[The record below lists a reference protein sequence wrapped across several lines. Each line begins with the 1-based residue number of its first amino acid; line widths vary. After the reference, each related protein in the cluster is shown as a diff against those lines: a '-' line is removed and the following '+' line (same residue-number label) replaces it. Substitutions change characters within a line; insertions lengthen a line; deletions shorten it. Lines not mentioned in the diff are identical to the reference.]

1 MQNDRVIQT
10 KLENGL
16 TLLVCPKNDA
26 AGVSVQLWY
35 NVGSK
40 HEKDG
45 ERGIAHFIEHMI
57 FKGTEKLKES
67 DVDLV
72 IGKLSGDCNAFTSYD
87 YTGYLFNIPVANW
100 DKSLPIMADCMQNCS
115 FKQEHLNS
123 ELKAVIQE
131 LKMYKDDYASSLH
144 EAMVTNLFESHP
156 YHYPI
161 IGYKQDLWSVSRETL
176 LAFYKKHYTPD
187 NAVLVIV
194 GDVDP
199 KAVHALVGKEFA
211 YIPAGNG
218 WNEEKFYINDDVKT
232 KSIRLYRDLKQSIG
246 LVSYLMPG
254 IVTKNEFELESL
266 AYVLANGRGSRL
278 YKLLVDELQLVVNVK
293 AFAYDLFDKAIFFIE
308 FNPKQESDIEL
319 IIQLIQKELDS
330 IAQSGPTQAEIQ
342 RAQRFAQIDAQ
353 QLLQDT
359 ERQAYAIGKSF
370 IATQDP
376 IYPFVY
382 GDMSTQELTQKIQ
395 ELVRDYCHEAAR
407 NQGDVRAIPASHMPA
422 LAKLQQASDE
432 EDSLFLDAK
441 ERESD
446 IEEGEYVHSVQL
458 NDKKPSV
465 HSKPVSVQLKNGLD
479 VLWLDNQ
486 AVDIVECQ
494 LDMKVSHFYDQ
505 EQQLGLG
512 YVVSKMMLEGT
523 KNYPGQKF
531 SDETESYGMFFS
543 VTPGHVNV
551 TFLKQD
557 IEKGLEL
564 LTEMLTNPSF
574 QESSLAKVKEQALVQ
589 LKKFWDTPSNFSVQ
603 LGRDII
609 YSGHPYHKM
618 MFGNAA
624 SIAAITLQDC
634 IDYYKKMISP
644 QQARCAIVGNLSG
657 QNISTILEK
666 TLGAWQG
673 EKVASLTFPTL
684 HTPKKQEILS
694 YINRDQIVLSFVGLS
709 IDRMHE
715 DYDKIILFDQI
726 FAGST
731 LSSMSTRLF
740 NLRQQSGLFYTIG
753 GSLVYGSGLQPGMVL
768 IKTIVSNDRV
778 EEAQKAITQEIDTAI
793 DTLTDEELQGAK
805 RVLINSFDGL
815 YESNE
820 NKASTFL
827 FLKKYN
833 LPFDYFEKRVET
845 LQKINVE
852 EIQIAVRKILSSD
865 KLVVIKVGRV

>member
-10 KLENGL
+10 KLSNGL
-16 TLLVCPKNDA
+16 TLLVCPKKDA
-26 AGVSVQLWY
+26 ATVSVQLWY

-87 YTGYLFNIPVANW
+87 YTGYLFNLPVANW
-100 DKSLPIMADCMQNCS
+100 DKSLPMMADCMQNCT

-161 IGYKQDLWSVSRETL
+161 IGYKQDLWSVTRETL
-176 LAFYKKHYTPD
+176 ISFYKKHYTPD
-187 NAVLVIV
+187 NATLVIV

-199 KAVHALVGKEFA
+199 EAVHKSVEKEFSH
-211 YIPAGNG
+211 IPAGNG
-218 WNEEKFYINDDVKT
+218 WNQEKFYINDDVKN
-232 KSIRLYRDLKQSIG
+232 KSVRLYRDLQQSIG
-246 LVSYLMPG
+246 LVSYLAPG

-266 AYVLANGRGSRL
+266 AYVIANGRGSRL
-278 YKLLVDELQLVVNVK
+278 YKLLVDELQLVVTVK

-330 IAQSGPTQAEIQ
+330 IAQDGPTLAEVQ

-370 IATQDP
+370 VATQDP
-376 IYPFVY
+376 MYPFNY
-382 GDMSTQELTQKIQ
+382 GDVSTQDLAIKIQ
-395 ELVRDYCHEAAR
+395 EFVRDYCNEVAR
-407 NQGDVRAIPASHMPA
+407 NQGDVRAIPKSKVSA
-422 LAKLQQASDE
+422 LTKLQQASDA

-441 ERESD
+441 ERESEV
-446 IEEGEYVHSVQL
+446 EEGEYVHSVQL

-465 HSKPVSVQLKNGLD
+465 HSKPTSLQLKNGLD
-479 VLWLDNQ
+479 VLWFDNQ
-486 AVDIVECQ
+486 AVDIIECQ

-505 EQQLGLG
+505 ADKSGLG
-512 YVVSKMMLEGT
+512 YIVSRMMLEGT

-543 VTPGHVNV
+543 VSPGYVSV

-557 IEKGLEL
+557 LEKGLEL
-564 LTEMLTNPSF
+564 LTEMLINVSF
-574 QESSLAKVKEQALVQ
+574 QESSLAKIKEQALLQ
-589 LKKFWDTPSNFSVQ
+589 LKKFWDTPSNFSIQ
-603 LGRDII
+603 LGRDLI
-609 YSGHPYHKM
+609 YQGHPYHKM
-618 MFGNAA
+618 ILGSAE
-624 SIAAITLQDC
+624 SIEKITLQDC
-634 IDYYKKMISP
+634 IDYYKKMITP
-644 QQARCAIVGNLSG
+644 QQARLAIVGNLEG
-657 QNISTILEK
+657 QNVQAVIEK
-666 TLGAWQG
+666 TVGAWQG
-673 EKVASLTFPTL
+673 DTVPSLTFPAL
-684 HTPKKQEILS
+684 QKPEKQEILS
-694 YINRDQIVLSFVGLS
+694 YINRDQVVLSFVGLS

-715 DYDKIILFDQI
+715 DYDKIVLFDQI

-753 GSLVYGSGLQPGMVL
+753 GSLVYGAGVQPGMIL

-778 EEAQKAITQEIDTAI
+778 DEAQKAITQEIDTAI
-793 DTLTDEELQGAK
+793 DTLTEEELQGAK

-820 NKASTFL
+820 QKSSTFL

-865 KLVVIKVGRV
+865 KLAVIKAGRV